1 MCDQDLKDKLRK
13 LLEIGSNVAIIVVAV
28 VLGVYLIG
36 RYFSPPSVPASGATV
51 QAEAIKPGA
60 KLPLVN
66 VDWSGSDRNLLMV
79 LSTACHFCSESM
91 PFYKRLIE
99 KNAAGKS
106 VRMIAALPQDV
117 PEATK
122 YLADNNVTV
131 DQVIKAN
138 PGEAMVRGTPTL
150 LLVDKNGVVLDTWIG
165 KLPPEKENEV
175 IERAFSPVVVV
186 GM

>member
-1 MCDQDLKDKLRK
+1 
-13 LLEIGSNVAIIVVAV
+13 
-28 VLGVYLIG
+28 
-36 RYFSPPSVPASGATV
+36 
-51 QAEAIKPGA
+51 
-60 KLPLVN
+60 
-66 VDWSGSDRNLLMV
+66 
-79 LSTACHFCSESM
+79 
-91 PFYKRLIE
+91 
-99 KNAAGKS
+99 
-106 VRMIAALPQDV
+106 MIAALPQDV

-150 LLVDKNGVVLDTWIG
+150 LLVDKNGVVLDTWVG

-175 IERAFSPVVVV
+175 LERAFSPVVMV